1 MEAAQLPVA
10 QLEESSMN
18 FFRPMSE
25 QELSELAASI
35 KELGILHPLVVRRV
49 GDKYKVIS
57 GHQRLRAARLLGMET
72 VPCRIVEATDAEA
85 EAMLIDSN
93 LQTRALNPM
102 EKARA
107 IRRRKE
113 LAGIRPGRP
122 DGDNPATV
130 AGLARD
136 LGMSERSLMRYD
148 SLNDLIPELQDL
160 VSEGSLSVSL
170 AERLASL
177 PRDAQSLIW
186 QALGD
191 SISSLSGEELKRLR
205 RENERSHAAF
215 QEVLREMQEARK
227 KAEELEGLYG
237 QKEALEREIRR
248 LQQKKRELEYDV
260 DDRQNAAKSLER
272 RLANNNLALLEV
284 VERLGK
290 AVQAERPNIVSWLG
304 EGLRPSIAPHILR
317 WAGVL
322 KETGSLLEQHAL
334 EAMREEVKY
343 RA

>member
-1 MEAAQLPVA
+1 METAQVPVA
-10 QLEESSMN
+10 QLTESSRN
-18 FFRPMSE
+18 FFRPMSDE
-25 QELSELAASI
+25 ELAELAASI
-35 KELGILHPLVVRRV
+35 REVGILHPLVVRRV
-49 GDKYKVIS
+49 GDRYEVIS

-72 VPCRIVEATDAEA
+72 VPCRIVEATDEEA
-85 EAMLIDSN
+85 EAMLIDAN
-93 LQTRALNPM
+93 LETRALNPM

-107 IRRRKE
+107 IRRIKE
-113 LAGIRPGRP
+113 LRGIKVGRP
-122 DGDNPATV
+122 TENSATI
-130 AGLARD
+130 AELCSSLD
-136 LGMSERSLMRYD
+136 MSERTFRLYD

-177 PRDAQSLIW
+177 PGEAQSLIW

-227 KAEELEGLYG
+227 KAEELEALYG

-248 LQQKKRELEYDV
+248 LQQKKREAEYDV
-260 DDRQNAAKSLER
+260 DDRQNAAKNLER
-272 RLANNNLALLEV
+272 RLANNNLALLEA

-290 AVQAERPNIVSWLG
+290 AVQAERPNIESWLE

-317 WAGVL
+317 WAKVL
-322 KETGSLLEQHAL
+322 EDTGSLLEQHAL